1 MFLHA
6 KCVYL
11 DFYLLFVQ
19 RLRECDHINLNLDFN
34 YHQLSLAKLA

>member
-19 RLRECDHINLNLDFN
+19 RLRESSVITLTLI
-34 YHQLSLAKLA
+34 LILITIS